1 MANAKKPWSG
11 RFKEKTA
18 GSVEKFTASIHYDK
32 RLYPFDIDGSIAHVS
47 MLAKQNIISKKEALK
62 IISSLKNI
70 LKDIETGKFMFDS
83 ADEDIHMGIERE
95 LIRRLGTTGG
105 KVHSARSRNDQVVL
119 DTRLFL
125 RSEIKTIIYLLRCL
139 QKELIKLAKSEIRTI
154 LPGYTHM
161 QKAQPVLLSHYFLAF
176 LEMFE
181 RDVQRLNDCQ
191 TRVNV
196 CPLGSAALAGTSLP
210 IDRNWTSRTL
220 EFAEVSRNSMDAVAD
235 RDFIAEF
242 IFDSSVTM
250 MHLSRFCEDL
260 VLWSTD
266 EFRFIEIS
274 DAYTT
279 GSSIMPQKK
288 NPDVAELVRGK
299 TGRVYGRLTAMLV
312 TMKALPLS
320 YNRDLQEDKEGLFDT
335 IDTLLSTLKVFTGM
349 ISAIKISTK
358 DTERA
363 LKRGYI
369 LATDL
374 ADYLV
379 RKGESFRSAHGIVAR
394 LVGYA
399 ERKGKSFSELDL
411 NEYKEFSPLFE
422 EDVRSISIMSSL
434 KARNIIG
441 GTAPAQVEQA
451 LTTAKKILNEAED

>member
-288 NPDVAELVRGK
+288 NPDVAELIRGK
-299 TGRVYGRLTAMLV
+299 TARVYGSLMAIMTLL
-312 TMKALPLS
+312 KGLPMA
-320 YNRDLQEDKEGLFDT
+320 YNRDLQEDKE
-335 IDTLLSTLKVFTGM
+335 
-349 ISAIKISTK
+349 
-358 DTERA
+358 
-363 LKRGYI
+363 
-369 LATDL
+369 
-374 ADYLV
+374 
-379 RKGESFRSAHGIVAR
+379 
-394 LVGYA
+394 
-399 ERKGKSFSELDL
+399 
-411 NEYKEFSPLFE
+411 PLFE
-422 EDVRSISIMSSL
+422 AVDTVKSCLTIFTEMIVNTKFNADQMYLAAKGGFSTATDIAEYLVKKGVPFRTAHEIVGKIVAYCLGNKKELENLTL
-434 KARNIIG
+434 KEYQRFHKDIGSDIHNVIKLENAVDSRKHIG
-441 GTAPAQVEQA
+441 GTSTKNVVERI
-451 LTTAKKILNEAED
+451 KEFEKIMGKN